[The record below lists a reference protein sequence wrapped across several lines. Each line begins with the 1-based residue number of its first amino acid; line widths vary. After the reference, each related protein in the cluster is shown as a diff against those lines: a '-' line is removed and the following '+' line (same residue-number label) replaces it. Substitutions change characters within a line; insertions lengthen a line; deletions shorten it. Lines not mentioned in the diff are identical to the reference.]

1 MIKTNAFIDFIDFQ
15 VISASE
21 DGTAIVYSLTDGAYI
36 RTIGQS
42 SIYKAPNLA
51 THRYRANPSS
61 GTTTATATTD
71 NDTTDDDD
79 DDDRTEQSRRNHNSE
94 PSGIVRL
101 AIVEDDGPG
110 RVTWVG
116 VTSSGGYIV
125 LYFSEDMLLRVYSIV
140 SGPMCWSWVFDPVC
154 LILCV

>member
-1 MIKTNAFIDFIDFQ
+1 MIKTNAVIDVIDFQ

-61 GTTTATATTD
+61 GTTTTTTTTSTTTTTD
-71 NDTTDDDD
+71 TTTTDTDDDD
-79 DDDRTEQSRRNHNSE
+79 DDTNTTEQSRRNHNSE

-116 VTSSGGYIV
+116 NFMVLLMPWVPLEGG
-125 LYFSEDMLLRVYSIV
+125 
-140 SGPMCWSWVFDPVC
+140 VF
-154 LILCV
+154 

>member
-1 MIKTNAFIDFIDFQ
+1 M
-15 VISASE
+15 ISASE

-61 GTTTATATTD
+61 GTTTTTTTD
-71 NDTTDDDD
+71 TNDD
-79 DDDRTEQSRRNHNSE
+79 DDDRTEQSRRNPNSE

-140 SGPMCWSWVFDPVC
+140 SGPMRWF
-154 LILCV
+154 LGI

>member
-1 MIKTNAFIDFIDFQ
+1 M
-15 VISASE
+15 ISASE

-61 GTTTATATTD
+61 GTTTTTTTTTAT
-71 NDTTDDDD
+71 DTTNDDDD
-79 DDDRTEQSRRNHNSE
+79 DTNTTEQSRRNHNSE

-154 LILCV
+154 LILCGGTYSIHVD

>member
-1 MIKTNAFIDFIDFQ
+1 M
-15 VISASE
+15 ISASE

-61 GTTTATATTD
+61 GTTTTTTTD
-71 NDTTDDDD
+71 TNDD
-79 DDDRTEQSRRNHNSE
+79 DDDRTEQSRHNHNSE

-140 SGPMCWSWVFDPVC
+140 SGPMCWF
-154 LILCV
+154 LGI